1 MNFNL
6 KNKLING
13 DNLKELKKIKNCN
26 IYATISNAD
35 TMHNKFSEILFEFEK
50 ENNNFKLYHSLNYF
64 DYLFILKNCKFI
76 IDHDGAWKKY
86 NLKNNYHLSGDN
98 GWI

>member
-1 MNFNL
+1 MNKNNYISLAKKSANL
-6 KNKLING
+6 QI
-13 DNLKELKKIKNCN
+13 KELKKIKNCN

-76 IDHDGAWKKY
+76 I
-86 NLKNNYHLSGDN
+86 
-98 GWI
+98 